1 VADEKIGLGVGLSS
15 TGDTSG
21 VDKMTDALDKNVQKG
36 KEVSEVAQKVKLDYT
51 QLGETLRNFVE
62 AAGVIEFLRESVKE
76 FYEDEKAIRAV
87 NAAALAWGDD
97 SDVAKKKTEEW
108 TRALSLL
115 SGVAD
120 NELTLAVGKAYA
132 ATGDLSE
139 AMRRAKLATDIVSGG
154 GADNF
159 ATAMKMVEQAT
170 NGAGKEIKLLV
181 PEVAQAKDK
190 AEFAA
195 IAIKGLSDRYSGLTE
210 ATHDN
215 AKASDLARVKWE
227 LFQKDVGSKLLPA
240 INWIRDG
247 LTDLTNWWSKM
258 GQYAG
263 TVIEGAIQQTRALGT
278 VIELLLKGKITEA
291 GAFFG
296 TEVAKIAR
304 NTASSLADI
313 DRDFLDKK
321 KKNEAELLEIVKK
334 GAEGQVTAN
343 KDLKEKTKKI
353 LDETQHYDLKSYY
366 DTLAAHQKAYDKHV
380 AWMKKEGKHLI
391 DETIRERKRAE
402 SAEEEAMRKSREMAH
417 KLLAEKK
424 KLAKEELAM
433 QVGVA
438 QAGIALAGEVFGAS
452 KAVSVAQAV
461 VSTYQ
466 AAAGQLGMIPV
477 GPWNIA
483 LAAIMIATGLAQ
495 VAKIVSTEPESS
507 GGPSTSGG
515 GFDDPQNDQA
525 AYMGGRRWA
534 GDMISKFTSGVSQ
547 GWAEGMGARG
557 GSSTSIT
564 NNNQRSTT
572 LNVSMQDPSSIEH
585 GKKLL
590 RTLKMIDSNILG
602 QTTIA
607 ARTR

>member
-1 VADEKIGLGVGLSS
+1 MADEKIGLAAELSS
-15 TGDTSG
+15 KADTSG
-21 VDKMTDALDKNVQKG
+21 ADQMADALDKTAKKG
-36 KEVSEVAQKVKLDYT
+36 HEAGEAAQKVKLDYA

-62 AAGVIEFLRESVKE
+62 TAGVIEFLNESVKA

-97 SDVAKKKTEEW
+97 TAAAKKKTEEF

-139 AMRRAKLATDIVSGG
+139 GMRRAKLATDIVSGG
-154 GADNF
+154 GANDF

-170 NGAGKEIKLLV
+170 NGAGKEIKNLV

-195 IAIKGLSDRYSGLTE
+195 IAIKGLEDRYKGLTE
-210 ATHDN
+210 STHDQ
-215 AKASDLARVKWE
+215 AKASDIARAKWE
-227 LFQKDVGSKLLPA
+227 LFQKEIGSKLLPA
-240 INWIRDG
+240 INWVREALSDFVTWIEKTSQKLGVWLVTAAEGFGNIGKALNMVLHGHITDADKF
-247 LTDLTNWWSKM
+247 LTSATKSLH
-258 GQYAG
+258 
-263 TVIEGAIQQTRALGT
+263 ER
-278 VIELLLKGKITEA
+278 
-291 GAFFG
+291 
-296 TEVAKIAR
+296 R
-304 NTASSLADI
+304 NEQLAEI
-313 DRDFLDKK
+313 DKEFLDKR
-321 KKNEAELLEIVKK
+321 KKNEADLLKIVQA
-334 GAEGQVTAN
+334 GADGHVTVN

-366 DTLAAHQKAYDKHV
+366 DTLEKHQKAYEKHV

-402 SAEEEAMRKSREMAH
+402 DAEEEAMRKSREMAH
-417 KLLAEKK
+417 KLLAEKR

-438 QAGIALAGEVFGAS
+438 QAGVALAGEVFGAN

-515 GFDDPQNDQA
+515 GFDDPANDQA

-547 GWAEGMGARG
+547 GWAAGMGVGG

-572 LNVSMQDPSSIEH
+572 LNVSMQDPTSVEH

-590 RTLKMIDSNILG
+590 RTLKMIDRGTLG
-602 QTTIA
+602 QTSIA
-607 ARTR
+607 ARTK

>member
-1 VADEKIGLGVGLSS
+1 MADEKIGLGVGLSS
-15 TGDTSG
+15 TGDTTG

-62 AAGVIEFLRESVKE
+62 TAGIIEFLSESVKA
-76 FYEDEKAIRAV
+76 FYDDEKAIRAV

-97 SDVAKKKTEEW
+97 SGEAKKKTEEW

-139 AMRRAKLATDIVSGG
+139 GMRLAKLATDIVSGG

-159 ATAMKMVEQAT
+159 SAAMKMVEQAT
-170 NGAGKEIKLLV
+170 NGAGKEIRLLV
-181 PEVAQAKDK
+181 PEVAKAHDR

-210 ATHDN
+210 STHDN
-215 AKASDLARVKWE
+215 AKASDVAHAKWE
-227 LFQKDVGSKLLPA
+227 LFQKEIGSKLLPA
-240 INWIRDG
+240 INWVREALSDFVNWIEKTSQKLGVWLVTASEGFGNIGKALNLVLHGHIKDADAF
-247 LTDLTNWWSKM
+247 LTSATKSL
-258 GQYAG
+258 
-263 TVIEGAIQQTRALGT
+263 QTR
-278 VIELLLKGKITEA
+278 
-291 GAFFG
+291 
-296 TEVAKIAR
+296 R
-304 NTASSLADI
+304 NEQLAEI
-313 DRDFLDKK
+313 DKEFLDKK
-321 KKNEAELLEIVKK
+321 KKNEAELLKIVQA

-402 SAEEEAMRKSREMAH
+402 DAEEEAMRKSREMAH

-438 QAGIALAGEVFGAS
+438 QAGVALAGEVFGAN

-495 VAKIVSTEPESS
+495 VAKIVSTEPETS

-515 GFDDPQNDQA
+515 GFDDPANDQM
-525 AYMGGRRWA
+525 AYLGGRRWA

-547 GWAEGMGARG
+547 GWADGMGGRG

-564 NNNQRSTT
+564 NNNQHNTT
-572 LNVSMQDPSSIEH
+572 LNVSMQDPNSVEH

-602 QTTIA
+602 QTSIA
-607 ARTR
+607 ARTK